1 MRHTFN
7 SMNTITGITKLAAY
21 GALFGGISAAALGIG
36 SGLAQA
42 DSSIPATGT
51 HQLQSYD
58 RGDQEVVPRDHPIPI
73 HGDDSGTH
81 IPGSAHTAPPAAG
94 THTTTTHRGN

>member
-1 MRHTFN
+1 MAMRHTLN

-21 GALFGGISAAALGIG
+21 GALLGGISAAALGIG
-36 SGLAQA
+36 TGLAQA
-42 DSSIPATGT
+42 DSTVTASGT

-73 HGDDSGTH
+73 HGDDSGAGAGH
-81 IPGSAHTAPPAAG
+81 LPGAAHTSTA
-94 THTTTTHRGN
+94 HTGK